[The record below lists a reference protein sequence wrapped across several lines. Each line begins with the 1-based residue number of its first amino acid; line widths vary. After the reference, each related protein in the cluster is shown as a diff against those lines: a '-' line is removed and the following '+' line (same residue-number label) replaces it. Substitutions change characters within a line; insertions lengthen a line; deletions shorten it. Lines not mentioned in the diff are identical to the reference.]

1 MTGMYLG
8 LQDMLRPQTGSK
20 QIKQLLLLALDNMG
34 IGKQR
39 VGLGRLLAGLQL
51 HQGQCHDII
60 RQGMVMQDFG
70 QKWLEIR
77 DLPGRNRQPD
87 GNAGKGWAL
96 FGAAVMQ
103 LHREADSGQLSELQP
118 VAKLLQQWM
127 HALQDLRMSR
137 KGRIKINT
145 GMKDIGFG
153 IPLQRN
159 VCLAGQGI
167 KLVSELG
174 PGPLKQPCAGQG
186 QPLAQGGGMQAS
198 AQGSWL
204 QIATATLLR
213 LPCQYP
219 GTQRGWR
226 QADYCLMPGTNLPQG
241 DLYVL
246 IQFARPLEQPEA
258 GFNIEQQAG

>member
-1 MTGMYLG
+1 
-8 LQDMLRPQTGSK
+8 
-20 QIKQLLLLALDNMG
+20 
-34 IGKQR
+34 
-39 VGLGRLLAGLQL
+39 
-51 HQGQCHDII
+51 
-60 RQGMVMQDFG
+60 
-70 QKWLEIR
+70 
-77 DLPGRNRQPD
+77 
-87 GNAGKGWAL
+87 
-96 FGAAVMQ
+96 
-103 LHREADSGQLSELQP
+103 
-118 VAKLLQQWM
+118 WM

-174 PGPLKQPCAGQG
+174 PSPLKQPCAGQG
-186 QPLAQGGGMQAS
+186 QQLAQGGGPQAVQPVEMRTSCRQPAHRYGMQAS
-198 AQGSWL
+198 PQGSWL

-246 IQFARPLEQPEA
+246 IQFARPLEQPET